1 MFDAN
6 NNITNYTTEMTR
18 LLNEL
23 NATID
28 RANADGDVSEAE

>member
-6 NNITNYTTEMTR
+6 NNISNYTVEMTR

-28 RANADGDVSEAE
+28 RANADGNVTDEE